1 MSPSTKKFVGLM
13 INSMDKA
20 LKAGRGSAEL
30 MAQLRAD
37 RAILVSV
44 LQDTRFDEEEEDE
57 VEETE

>member
-1 MSPSTKKFVGLM
+1 M
-13 INSMDKA
+13 INSIDKA

-30 MAQLRAD
+30 AAQLRAD

-44 LQDTRFDEEEEDE
+44 LQDTRFDEEDE